1 MDETQGPRGPRLTRG
16 CRRASVGGMEYER
29 PYLFT
34 GPLVLAILEGRK
46 TETRRV
52 LMGPDVEAIVD
63 HPGDRWQQLP
73 GRDRGHGRLSNRGRW
88 VLDRGGKVS
97 FLSRPSVMPGDG
109 LWVKETWRVDEGWDN
124 TPPRDL
130 PARLARRDDHI
141 YYEATKGTMRQG
153 LHPGRIRQ
161 SIFMPRWAS
170 RITRKVKAV
179 MVERLQAITEAGAV
193 AEGFGAACPC
203 VEVPCTDCSGT
214 GWAPGDDPLTDFR
227 CTWDTINAQRP
238 GKRPIS
244 WAADPLVVVTTFEG
258 P

>member
-1 MDETQGPRGPRLTRG
+1 
-16 CRRASVGGMEYER
+16 MECER

-34 GPLVLAILEGRK
+34 GPLVLAILDGRK

-52 LMGPDVEAIVD
+52 LMGPGVEAIVD
-63 HPGDRWQQLP
+63 QPGDRWERYATSNLANR
-73 GRDRGHGRLSNRGRW
+73 RDRGRW
-88 VLDRGGKVS
+88 LLIRDDAVA
-97 FLSRPSVMPGDG
+97 FESRPYSLVGDG
-109 LWVKETWRVDEGWDN
+109 LWVKETWRVDEGWDI

-170 RITRKVKAV
+170 RITRKVVA
-179 MVERLQAITEAGAV
+179 MRVERLQAITEEGAR
-193 AEGFGAACPC
+193 AEGLP
-203 VEVPCTDCSGT
+203 
-214 GWAPGDDPLTDFR
+214 
-227 CTWDTINAQRP
+227 
-238 GKRPIS
+238 RPIGPLEGIHEYPPGTTAIRQFREL
-244 WAADPLVVVTTFEG
+244 WAGINGKSPAKRWKADPLVVVTTFEG